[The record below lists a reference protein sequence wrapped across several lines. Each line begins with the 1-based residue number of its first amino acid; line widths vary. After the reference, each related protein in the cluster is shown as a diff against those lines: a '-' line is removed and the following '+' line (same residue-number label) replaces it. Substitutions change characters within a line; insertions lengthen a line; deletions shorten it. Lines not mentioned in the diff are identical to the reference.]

1 MSLLGEIFV
10 EHDRIRLLW
19 PDHLGLARGKYL
31 PASTADEG
39 TAHCMALFSLDYD
52 RTMSLDA
59 PGPRALEGLPDFDAT
74 FEPDALR
81 PAWEP
86 NTRVAIADISY
97 EGQPLDFGPRAAA
110 KKAIDQWRELGYE
123 PQLGIELEAY
133 ILEPSDTGGW
143 QRVATPGHYVY
154 ATGPAADP
162 TGLIDE
168 IMDTAATV
176 GLPMESVN
184 TEYDAGQF
192 ELTLR
197 YRDAL
202 TALDEVFLFKVMAR
216 ELAMRRG
223 LMLTFLGKPING
235 AGGSGLHLN
244 LSFLDENGGNALA
257 EPDGDHGLSDL
268 AYRCLAGLM
277 AHHEGMTA
285 LCCPTVNAYK
295 RLQPGEFI
303 PYWANWGHDHR
314 GTTVRVPPHRGA
326 ATRLEH
332 RLSDGAANPY
342 TAAAAALH
350 AARLGL
356 INELECPE
364 AELGNCLDSVNTD
377 RHVPETLGD
386 ALLTLESDKELCEAF
401 GSGFIDHFLHLKR
414 AEWKK
419 FCAHVTDW
427 ELEHYLSFH

>member
-1 MSLLGEIFV
+1 M
-10 EHDRIRLLW
+10 EHDRVRLLW

-31 PASTADEG
+31 PASTASAG
-39 TAHCMALFSLDYD
+39 TAHCMALFALDYD
-52 RTMSLDA
+52 RSMAVEA
-59 PGPRALEGLPDFDAT
+59 PGPRVLEGLPDFDAT
-74 FEPDALR
+74 FHTDALR
-81 PAWEP
+81 PGWEP
-86 NTRVAIADISY
+86 RTAVAVPDISF
-97 EGQPLDFGPRAAA
+97 EGKDIAFAPRSAA
-110 KKAIDQWRELGYE
+110 KQAIQSWRELGYE

-133 ILEPSDTGGW
+133 IMEPTDDGGW

-168 IMDTAATV
+168 IMQTAATV
-176 GLPMESVN
+176 GLPIESVN

-197 YRDAL
+197 YTDAL
-202 TALDEVFLFKVMAR
+202 SALDDAFLFKVMAR

-223 LMLTFLGKPING
+223 LKLTFLGKPIEG

-244 LSFLDENGGNALA
+244 LSLNDRDGGNALA
-257 EPDGDHGLSDL
+257 DTEGKHGLSDL
-268 AYRCLAGLM
+268 AYHALAGLM
-277 AHHEGMTA
+277 AHHEGITA

-342 TAAAAALH
+342 TAAAAVLH
-350 AARLGL
+350 ASRLGVV
-356 INELECPE
+356 NQLECPE
-364 AELGNCLDSVNTD
+364 AELGNCLDDVNTD
-377 RHVPETLGD
+377 RHVPETLGE
-386 ALLTLESDKELCEAF
+386 ALEALRADKDICEAF
-401 GSGFIDHFLHLKR
+401 GSGFIDHFLHLKN

-419 FCAHVTDW
+419 FCTYVTDW
-427 ELEHYLSFH
+427 EIRHYLPFH